1 MGEIRKTDDGSGSSI
16 EGEAGKAEADAV
28 KKEKEDNKD
37 NTQVV
42 DPDLSDVESTE
53 AANDKEYDENGDLI
67 VPDYETGDIGDDPD
81 ADGEETWTD
90 TSENDLDIVKSKIV
104 RYDPNIFYNIAQA
117 DTSKAGR
124 IRYSLQ
130 TGQDDDVTWTEFN
143 SDKKL
148 TRTDSC
154 DGQTASHGGSP
165 VVVTANGHKK
175 SWMPVYK

>member
-1 MGEIRKTDDGSGSSI
+1 MWKARKLQTIKS
-16 EGEAGKAEADAV
+16 
-28 KKEKEDNKD
+28 
-37 NTQVV
+37 
-42 DPDLSDVESTE
+42 
-53 AANDKEYDENGDLI
+53 DLI

-130 TGQDDDVTWTEFN
+130 TGQDD
-143 SDKKL
+143 
-148 TRTDSC
+148 
-154 DGQTASHGGSP
+154 
-165 VVVTANGHKK
+165 
-175 SWMPVYK
+175 MP